1 MTDLANSS
9 RRVAVTGVGVVS
21 SIGNDCQAVETALR
35 QGTSGIRFAPEYA
48 ERGFRSHVEGAIDLD
63 LSDHIDRR
71 LLRFMGPGSG
81 YGYIAAQQAIAN
93 AELEANEVE
102 SEKTGLVMGS
112 GGPSTSNQVEAAR
125 ILAESGG
132 TRKIGPYMVPR
143 CMSSTVSANLAT
155 ALKVRGPSFSIS
167 SACSTGAHCILV
179 AADYIRRGD
188 AEVMLAGGAEDLHWS
203 LSMLFDAMGALSSG
217 YNNRAEAASRPYD
230 AGRDG
235 FVISGGAGVLLLED
249 WERAKARGA
258 TIWAEL
264 LGGGI
269 TSDGAD
275 MVAPSGEGAARCMK
289 QAINLLEDGETI
301 DYINAH
307 GTSTKVGDGIE
318 LEAIAEAFGSPE
330 QSPPISSS
338 KSLTGHAQGAAG
350 AIEAV
355 ISLLAM
361 RGGFCPATAN
371 LDSPDAV
378 AQKFPLVRG
387 AALSREVKLAMS
399 NSFGFGG
406 TNCSLLFR
414 KAAEI

>member
-1 MTDLANSS
+1 MTDSPHLS
-9 RRVAVTGVGVVS
+9 RRVAVTGLGIVS
-21 SIGNDCQAVETALR
+21 SIGNDCQTVEDSLR
-35 QGTSGIRFAPEYA
+35 RGKSGIRFAPEYA
-48 ERGFRSHVEGAIDLD
+48 ERGFRSHVEGAIDIN
-63 LSDHIDRR
+63 LSEQIDRR
-71 LLRFMGPGSG
+71 LLRFMGAGSG
-81 YGYIAAQQAIAN
+81 YGYLAAQQAIEDSGLAPN
-93 AELEANEVE
+93 DIEN
-102 SEKTGLVMGS
+102 EKTGLVMGS
-112 GGPSTSNQVEAAR
+112 GGPSTSNQIEAAR

-179 AADYIRRGD
+179 AADSIRRGE
-188 AEVMLAGGAEDLHWS
+188 AEVMLAGGAEELHWS

-230 AGRDG
+230 QDRDG
-235 FVISGGAGVLLLED
+235 FVISGGAGVLILED
-249 WERAKARGA
+249 WERAQARGA
-258 TIWAEL
+258 KIWAEF

-289 QAINLLEDGETI
+289 QAVELLEDGETV

-318 LEAIAEAFGSPE
+318 LEAIATAFGSPE
-330 QSPPISSS
+330 DSPPISSS

-361 RGGFCPATAN
+361 NGSFCPASAN
-371 LDSPDAV
+371 LDSPDAI

-387 AALSREVKLAMS
+387 EALKQEVRVAMS

-406 TNCSLLFR
+406 TNCSLVFR
-414 KAAEI
+414 KAAER